1 VLFGDAAG
9 GGRFF
14 VVVFDNAASAIHRFV
29 ERSKYVQAFADWQMA
44 GEPGVLYENRPA

>member
-1 VLFGDAAG
+1 LFRESARHSGFL
-9 GGRFF
+9 R
-14 VVVFDNAASAIHRFV
+14 VVFDNAASTIHRFV